1 MPKKKMPNP
10 ADFEAWV
17 HSSKTGETTKFQIP
31 DSSEIRKSERDRW
44 EALPQKQRETL
55 IAAGVL
61 ALKDMQDFVRS
72 MRDLRAHITQ
82 HGDEWPAPIHLW
94 WGMWYRNQLRQ
105 HGIEDQ
111 SLPTG
116 NLDDYY
122 VRIVEEALPIIE
134 REWTEG
140 KI

>member
-10 ADFEAWV
+10 ADFEAWD
-17 HSSKTGETTKFQIP
+17 HSSGIGETTKFQTP
-31 DSSEIRKSERDRW
+31 DSSWIRKSERDRW

-82 HGDEWPAPIHLW
+82 HGDEWPGLIHMF
-94 WGMWYRNQLRQ
+94 WGRWFRNQVRQ